1 MQTARKMLNA
11 IANPHPVTADPQAR
25 RADEMEGKRSLTSS
39 YTVSLANPD
48 ELASKILM
56 NEVYGLNEEELR
68 QFSQKIQSV
77 NLAQVNQVAKQ
88 LLHPDKLVVVT
99 AGPDVSAQG
108 KSRKQKANFS
118 LCHFM
123 LAVL

>member
-1 MQTARKMLNA
+1 
-11 IANPHPVTADPQAR
+11 
-25 RADEMEGKRSLTSS
+25 
-39 YTVSLANPD
+39 
-48 ELASKILM
+48 M
-56 NEVYGLNEEELR
+56 NEVYGLNEEKLR

-99 AGPDVSAQG
+99 GGPDVSAQG

-118 LCHFM
+118 LC
-123 LAVL
+123 LVYAGCALELSSG

>member
-1 MQTARKMLNA
+1 
-11 IANPHPVTADPQAR
+11 
-25 RADEMEGKRSLTSS
+25 
-39 YTVSLANPD
+39 
-48 ELASKILM
+48 M
-56 NEVYGLNEEELR
+56 NEVYGLNEELR

-108 KSRKQKANFS
+108 KSRRQKASFPCA
-118 LCHFM
+118 LFFAGFRVKFWLVPM
-123 LAVL
+123 IVI